1 MPQDWVQVALE
12 HHRAGRF
19 TDAESAYRKALDS
32 NPDDPEAPHWL
43 GVLMHQAKRSQE
55 AIRFLE
61 RAVQLRPDDAAYRHN
76 LGHAYLARRQH
87 ANAIAAFQKAVEI
100 DPSRPE
106 AWMALGVARLARG
119 DGEDREAAVGALK
132 AARDRGLDSA
142 ELYRQL
148 GAATLIAGRVDEAI
162 DAYRQA
168 IGRDPNDA
176 PTYFHLALAHQ
187 ARAQPVEVRKAL
199 LKAAEAEPRF
209 APAWYGLGVLEAE
222 SSRWELAAAMFRR
235 AIAVRD
241 DYAAA
246 YRALGQVLEAAGK
259 EEEAQRVGQQ
269 AEWAARES
277 ARAANAR
284 LREQGSVEEL
294 ERRLTPD
301 NESRDL
307 QFGLASALRLMP
319 PAAVPADSLVELF
332 DKYAD
337 NFDRHLREQ
346 LQYRLPEMLGEAI
359 ASLGLS
365 LASLDILDLG
375 CGTGLCGAAVKPL
388 AKILVGV
395 DLSPGMIQKARERG
409 IYDRLEVG
417 DLVAVTQALPPRSFD
432 LVICAEVLNYIGDL
446 LPTFQAIAAALRPG
460 GRFAL
465 SVEAGAGERYD
476 LQPNRRYRH
485 AKAYVQRLAAMQGFV
500 EERFDLVP
508 LRLEKGA
515 PVAGHLVILRLPS

>member
-1 MPQDWVQVALE
+1 MAQDWVQIGLE

-19 TDAESAYRKALDS
+19 GEAETAYRRAIEGNADDAEAL
-32 NPDDPEAPHWL
+32 HWL
-43 GVLMHQAKRSQE
+43 GVLMHQAKRSLDAVE
-55 AIRFLE
+55 LLE
-61 RAVQLRPDDAAYRHN
+61 RAVRLRPEDAAYWHN

-87 ANAIAAFQKAVEI
+87 GEAIGAFEKATEI
-100 DPSRPE
+100 EPGRGE
-106 AWMALGVARLARG
+106 AWMGLGVARLARG

-132 AARDRGLDSA
+132 AARDRGVDSA

-148 GAATLIAGRVDEAI
+148 GAATLMAGRVDEAI
-162 DAYRQA
+162 EAYREA
-168 IGRDPNDA
+168 IKRDANDPA
-176 PTYFHLALAHQ
+176 TYFHLALAHQ
-187 ARAQPVEVRKAL
+187 ARAEPAEVRKAL

-209 APAWYGLGVLEAE
+209 APAWFGLGVLEAE
-222 SSRWELAAAMFRR
+222 ARRWELAAAMFRR

-277 ARAANAR
+277 ARAAEAQW
-284 LREQGSVEEL
+284 REQGSVAEL

-301 NESRDL
+301 KDARDL

-319 PAAVPADSLVELF
+319 PSAVPTESLVELF

-346 LQYRLPEMLGEAI
+346 LQYRLPEMVGEVI
-359 ASLGLS
+359 ASLGL
-365 LASLDILDLG
+365 AEHSLDVLDLG
-375 CGTGLCGAAVKPL
+375 CGTGLCGEAVKPV
-388 AKILVGV
+388 AKTLVGV
-395 DLSPGMIQKARERG
+395 DLSPGMIAKARERG

-417 DLVAVTQALPPRSFD
+417 DLVAVTRGMAARSFD
-432 LVICAEVLNYIGDL
+432 LVVCAEVLNYIGDL
-446 LPTFQAIAAALRPG
+446 LPTFEAVATCLRPG

-465 SVEAGAGERYD
+465 SVEAGAGDRYD

-485 AKAYVQRLAAMQGFV
+485 AKAYVQRLAAMAGFV

-508 LRLEKGA
+508 LRLEKGT
-515 PVAGHLVILRLPS
+515 PVAGYLVVLRRE